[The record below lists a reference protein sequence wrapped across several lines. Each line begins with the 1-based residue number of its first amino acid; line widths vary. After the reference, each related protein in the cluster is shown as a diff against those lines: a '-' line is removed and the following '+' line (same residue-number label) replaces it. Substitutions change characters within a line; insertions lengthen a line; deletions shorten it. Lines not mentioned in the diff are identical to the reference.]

1 MVLHTPFSSMATD
14 NRGKP
19 VGGIAESR
27 PRHTSSP
34 VSALLAGLQA
44 AHASRNF
51 LSSRTHKAA
60 ESSSPSRSP
69 ERERGDTERE
79 RFAKS
84 RLPRASLTKS
94 LKADSA
100 LSPGEMSTLSSEGFL
115 LDMHK
120 LLRESSMIL
129 DVFKGSLMV
138 IMATSNV
145 IVTMS
150 STTLRSHSY
159 ASLVICNTAATL
171 CFVGLLI
178 SFGFSCYGQYLHE
191 WPDPAKDLT
200 TLRLRVLRAVSGPV
214 LGAWVCNFVW
224 CFICLKN
231 EFTQTNLF
239 DVFTFSKVF
248 GSGPDFLCS
257 FSLDLAL
264 VYALWRPIMR
274 LLEEAQKADG
284 QASVGIISQLT
295 PETRRNLT
303 AAAITFCPLLLTLHA
318 VSDCTRSGRWVQ
330 WFLVC
335 DKREIDTASLAALP
349 HLMDFGVGILVAACW
364 HRFLA
369 DLRPYFDGG
378 PTGGLSI
385 LPMQALRKWSLL
397 MLGSCIATLVLF
409 VPLGQVWLY
418 TDLSVVQMATPFGQ
432 LVRGYSNGPS
442 MLWLLATLWPVAMW
456 ASFIMVLVTLRGT
469 VFGYLLKWPLGWLEH
484 LGANVL
490 FYLVLTDMCLAG
502 MFRGFQH
509 VDPFPFDSMTCIAS
523 TALIFL
529 IGRFIHFICRSARK

>member
-1 MVLHTPFSSMATD
+1 
-14 NRGKP
+14 
-19 VGGIAESR
+19 
-27 PRHTSSP
+27 
-34 VSALLAGLQA
+34 LLAGLQA
-44 AHASRNF
+44 AQSRNF
-51 LSSRTHKAA
+51 LPNRHGRKSAG
-60 ESSSPSRSP
+60 SSSPSQSP
-69 ERERGDTERE
+69 EREYVERE
-79 RFAKS
+79 RSSKL
-84 RLPRASLTKS
+84 RLPRASLTKGITKS
-94 LKADSA
+94 DSA
-100 LSPGEMSTLSSEGFL
+100 MASADASTLASEGFL
-115 LDMHK
+115 LDMHQ
-120 LLRESSMIL
+120 LVRDSSAIL
-129 DVFKGSLMV
+129 DVFKGSLLV

-159 ASLVICNTAATL
+159 LSLVVCNTAATL
-171 CFVGLLI
+171 SFVGLLI

-191 WPDPAKDLT
+191 WPDPAKDVT
-200 TLRLRVLRAVSGPV
+200 SLRMRVLRAVAGPIM
-214 LGAWVCNFVW
+214 GAWICNFAW

-231 EFTQTNLF
+231 EINPTNLF

-264 VYALWRPIMR
+264 VYMIWRPLMQ
-274 LLEEAQKADG
+274 LLDSAGKCDG
-284 QASVGIISQLT
+284 DASVGIVSQLT
-295 PETRRNLT
+295 PETRRNL
-303 AAAITFCPLLLTLHA
+303 AAIAITLSPLLFTLHA

-335 DKREIDTASLAALP
+335 DKRDIDTPSLAALP

-385 LPMQALRKWSLL
+385 LPMKALRHWTALI
-397 MLGSCIATLVLF
+397 MGSCMVTLLLF
-409 VPLGQVWLY
+409 VPLGQVWFY

-432 LVRGYSNGPS
+432 LIRGYSNGPS

-456 ASFIMVLVTLRGT
+456 AALMMVLVTLRGT
-469 VFGYLLKWPLGWLEH
+469 VLGCILKWPLGLLEH

-490 FYLVLTDMCLAG
+490 FYIVLTDLCLAG
-502 MFRGFQH
+502 MFRGFTH
-509 VDPFPFDSMTCIAS
+509 SDPFPFDLLSCIAA

-529 IGRFIHFICRSARK
+529 IGRWLHFISREARK